1 MLKRRKRHQ
10 NISMINDN
18 EETTEAEVPRRVNK
32 KLNRRRSTDELL
44 VGTTTRTSL
53 RKTTRS
59 VERRR

>member
-1 MLKRRKRHQ
+1 MKRRKRHQ

-18 EETTEAEVPRRVNK
+18 EETTEAKVPRRVNK